1 MAVAM
6 AGAFPVAEKAVARE
20 IISSQNPLR
29 ELNSFVISEVWLQTC
44 IAKNNGLCNCRFKSQ
59 NQTLGKYFIIYEA
72 ATRLSDIC

>member
-20 IISSQNPLR
+20 IISSQNPIR

-44 IAKNNGLCNCRFKSQ
+44 IAKNNGLCRFKSQ
-59 NQTLGKYFIIYEA
+59 NQTSGKYFSIYEA

>member
-20 IISSQNPLR
+20 ISSSQNPLR

-44 IAKNNGLCNCRFKSQ
+44 IAKIMDF
-59 NQTLGKYFIIYEA
+59 
-72 ATRLSDIC
+72 ATADLKARIKP